1 MDLRQLR
8 HLTAIVEQGSFSAA
22 SKALNLTQPAL
33 TRSMNA
39 LEQSVGASLLV
50 RKINGIEPTSAGQV
64 LYEYAKLLLAS
75 ADNARA
81 DVARVSKG
89 MGGELTIGVGTHLA
103 ELVLPAVLSKFASRH
118 PHLSISIKTGMIEQL
133 LPMVLEGKIE
143 LLATMV
149 PADRMQGAIA
159 YERVF
164 TTLDY
169 VYAGLNHPLAGSR
182 ATIPFED
189 LVEQRWVALNTPH
202 AEINFNRFFSS
213 SGAGIPRQVFRS
225 DSLVML
231 RSMIES
237 GDWLGI
243 MPAEY
248 MKKSDARSLRVKGLP
263 LIRACGLLT
272 RADVPLRLIV
282 TEFAAVMRTE
292 MLRLQHQRALL
303 PVG

>member
-8 HLTAIVEQGSFSAA
+8 HLTAIVEKGSFSAA
-22 SKALNLTQPAL
+22 AKSLNLTQPAL

-39 LEQSVGASLLV
+39 LEQSVAAALLV
-50 RKINGIEPTSAGQV
+50 RKTNGIEPTSAGQV
-64 LYEYAKLLLAS
+64 LYDYARLLLAG
-75 ADNARA
+75 AENARA
-81 DVARVSKG
+81 DITRIAQG
-89 MGGELTIGVGTHLA
+89 IGGELTVGIGTHLA
-103 ELVLPAVLSKFASRH
+103 ELVLPAVLSKFAALH

-133 LPMVLEGKIE
+133 LPMVLDGKIE
-143 LLATMV
+143 LVGTMI
-149 PADRMQGAIA
+149 PADGIQGLIA

-169 VYAGLNHPLAGSR
+169 VYAGLNHKLAGTR

-189 LVEQRWVALNTPH
+189 LVEQRWVALDTPH
-202 AEINFNRFFSS
+202 AQIYFNRFFSS
-213 SGAGIPRQVFRS
+213 AGAGNPRQVFRS
-225 DSLVML
+225 DSLAML

-248 MKKSDARSLRVKGLP
+248 MKKSEARSLRVKGLP
-263 LIRACGLLT
+263 LVRACGLLT
-272 RADVPLRLIV
+272 RADIPLRPIV
-282 TEFAAVMRTE
+282 AEFGSVMRTE
-292 MLRLQHQRALL
+292 MLRLQHPRASL